1 MSLLSI
7 ASALSIVSASFSASR
22 SRTQRCAVGP
32 AGRLLL
38 VIALALPGLGACQA
52 QHSPAATVSETA
64 EDDLLARIR
73 SAIGD
78 ASCTSDAQC
87 RTLAIGEKAC
97 GGPQSWLAWS
107 AVSTA
112 SAPLQA
118 WASELAALARHR
130 NQVSGRVSNCQ
141 YNADPG
147 AVCEARR
154 CVLRGS
160 AP

>member
-22 SRTQRCAVGP
+22 STTQRCAVAP

-52 QHSPAATVSETA
+52 SHSPAAAVSEAT
-64 EDDLLARIR
+64 EQDLLARIR

-107 AVSTA
+107 AASTA
-112 SAPLQA
+112 AAPLQA

-130 NQVSGRVSNCQ
+130 NQISGRVSNCQ

-147 AVCEARR
+147 AVCEAGR

>member
-22 SRTQRCAVGP
+22 STTQRCAVAP

-52 QHSPAATVSETA
+52 QHSAATVSEAA
-64 EDDLLARIR
+64 EDDLVARIR

-78 ASCTSDAQC
+78 AGCTGDAQC

-107 AVSTA
+107 AASTA

-118 WASELAALARHR
+118 WASELAALARRR